1 MKRRLQ
7 LHQGDV
13 ATTVS
18 LWDKLT
24 PMQRTERVK
33 DMFNDMQ
40 EILKGVVADEHK
52 SLETKAGD

>member
-7 LHQGDV
+7 LHQADV

-33 DMFNDMQ
+33 DMFDDLQ
-40 EILKGVVADEHK
+40 EILKGVVADERK
-52 SLETKAGD
+52 SLEASAGD